1 VNVSKLRYRTA
12 GEHAALSQRLATV
25 LDGWQSAWSL
35 DAAVL
40 EHGAGRAGVAPRQ
53 AAPGA
58 RSSSRAVSA
67 ASSASE
73 HDAGWRTLGL
83 DANGAPAA
91 FYRLAGATPQELA
104 AAWLGLPAQGVQRA
118 SAEAVPLGVQLA
130 QRAYDALL
138 TAVAVEIGCV
148 STGDTP
154 AGDACRASLRAWSGA
169 VQLTSSGAGV
179 AVQWLLSA
187 ATADRL
193 LPSAAAREKSR
204 ATAAREPVVPLAD
217 ALAGDRL
224 TLAVETDPVALSL
237 GELAGLHVGDVISL
251 GHRLD
256 APLNVID
263 ASGNTLFSGFL
274 HARDA
279 RKVLKLHAEP
289 NR

>member
-1 VNVSKLRYRTA
+1 MNVSKLRYRTA
-12 GEHAALSQRLATV
+12 GEHAALLQRFAAV

-40 EHGAGRAGVAPRQ
+40 EHSAGRVGVAPRQ
-53 AAPGA
+53 AAPGT
-58 RSSSRAVSA
+58 RSTSRA
-67 ASSASE
+67 ASVASE

-91 FYRLAGATPQELA
+91 FYRLAGATSQELA

-118 SAEAVPLGVQLA
+118 SAEAVPLSVQLA

-154 AGDACRASLRAWSGA
+154 AGDACRASLRAWNGA
-169 VQLTSSGAGV
+169 VQLTSSGSGV

-204 ATAAREPVVPLAD
+204 AAAVRETVVPLAD
-217 ALAGDRL
+217 ALAGGRL
-224 TLAVETDPVALSL
+224 TLAVETEPVALSL

-279 RKVLKLHAEP
+279 RKVLKLHAES